1 MAKATDDR
9 RELRKQTLQV
19 SLAGHEASAPTI
31 TPGAIRDTIP
41 PHGGGPSGTSPILV
55 KAGTIIAP
63 NSFVSHRLAP
73 CYEPDP
79 AIFRPKRWEH
89 LRPGWNYL
97 PFGGGTRMCAARN
110 LGLIE
115 MAYVLARMVQE
126 WKGAECRDDVMEW
139 VEEIKLSVESRNGVK
154 AGVKWA

>member
-1 MAKATDDR
+1 
-9 RELRKQTLQV
+9 
-19 SLAGHEASAPTI
+19 
-31 TPGAIRDTIP
+31 
-41 PHGGGPSGTSPILV
+41 
-55 KAGTIIAP
+55 
-63 NSFVSHRLAP
+63 
-73 CYEPDP
+73 
-79 AIFRPKRWEH
+79 
-89 LRPGWNYL
+89 
-97 PFGGGTRMCAARN
+97 MCAARN